1 MHDRA
6 DEDVVLII
14 PCSGIG
20 KVHGLIGREA
30 AYMVTDELAPGK
42 ADTLCLA
49 LLVKGD
55 ADAMAEVRSH
65 HCITIDGCPKA
76 CAQKSVESA
85 GGSPDTAL
93 QVTESLKAHRGAQ
106 PGTPALLKDD
116 GWAVAR
122 EIAGIVTVEVAR
134 FQEEEGAP

>member
-1 MHDRA
+1 VHGSD
-6 DEDVVLII
+6 DENTVLVI

-30 AYMVTDELAPGK
+30 AYAVTDELAPGK
-42 ADTLCLA
+42 TDTLCLA

-55 ADAMAEVRSH
+55 TDAMEEVRSH

-85 GGSPDTAL
+85 GGSPSRAL
-93 QVTESLKAHRGAQ
+93 QVTEFLKAHRGAQ
-106 PGTPALLKDD
+106 PGTPALLKED
-116 GWAVAR
+116 GWTVAR
-122 EIAGIVTVEVAR
+122 EIAGKATAEVTRLQGEEVA
-134 FQEEEGAP
+134 P